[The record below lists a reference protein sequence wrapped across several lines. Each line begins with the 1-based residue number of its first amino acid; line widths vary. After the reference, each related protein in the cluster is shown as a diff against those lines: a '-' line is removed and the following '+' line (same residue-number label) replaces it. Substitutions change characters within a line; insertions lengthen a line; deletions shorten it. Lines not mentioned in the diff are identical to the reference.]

1 MLSKSNTVNNKRNKI
16 RKGAGAVS
24 KKNNKKKSS
33 KPNPESSQ
41 TDEFSYS
48 GGEYIVSEASDNV
61 YDNDSNEEDQ
71 DGDIDYFE
79 VGAHYKNPS
88 LLMLKINHVPTVGL
102 L

>member
-1 MLSKSNTVNNKRNKI
+1 M
-16 RKGAGAVS
+16 
-24 KKNNKKKSS
+24 
-33 KPNPESSQ
+33 
-41 TDEFSYS
+41 
-48 GGEYIVSEASDNV
+48 SEASDNV

-71 DGDIDYFE
+71 DGDIDYSE